1 LTPRPDLAR
10 ELQAAVDAARAA
22 GAVVRARR
30 PEHVEAKAPID
41 LVTEVDRA
49 AEDAV
54 LGVIAAAFPGD
65 GVLAEEKGDARPALS
80 GRTWVVDPLDGT
92 TNFVH
97 GVERVAVSIALLSGR
112 TWVVDPLDGTT
123 NFVHGVER
131 VAVSIALLAGGERVL
146 GVVLDVF
153 LDRLYAA
160 VRGAGATCD
169 GAPLA
174 VSTANDLGAALMAT
188 GFPPDR
194 RTRAAGYLEYVRAF
208 MERTHGIR
216 RFGSAALD
224 LVDVASGR
232 FDGFWEFGL
241 KPWDTA
247 AGTLIVE
254 EAGGRVTTGDGAP
267 WKPGDPLVVATNG
280 RLHDAVVDVLCE
292 VRRARGGEAS
302 GPGFPREGT
311 PA

>member
-1 LTPRPDLAR
+1 MTPRPDLAR

-65 GVLAEEKGDARPALS
+65 GVLAEEKGDARPA
-80 GRTWVVDPLDGT
+80 
-92 TNFVH
+92 
-97 GVERVAVSIALLSGR
+97 LSGR